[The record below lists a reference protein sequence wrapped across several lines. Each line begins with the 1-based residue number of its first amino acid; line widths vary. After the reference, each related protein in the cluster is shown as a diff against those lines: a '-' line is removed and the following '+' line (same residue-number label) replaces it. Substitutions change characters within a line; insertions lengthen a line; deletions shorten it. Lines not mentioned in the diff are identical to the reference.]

1 MDRAVAR
8 TIAQDSHAG
17 QRDRIGEPLIDHV
30 SRVAAA
36 VPPTAQTTAWLHDL
50 LERTGVDVEVLAAR
64 GLTTLERTALDLLT
78 RGADESFEAY
88 VLRIAH
94 AGGAAGDLARTVKV
108 ADLLDH
114 ISREQKGRMAADA
127 PPYRWAL
134 RHVDLG
140 PALGFVPPIPVS
152 TSAAVQLE
160 SSGSSSASTS

>member
-8 TIAQDSHAG
+8 AIAEDSHAG

-36 VPPTAQTTAWLHDL
+36 VPLAAQTTAWLHDL
-50 LERTGVDVEVLAAR
+50 LERTGVDLVELAAR

-78 RGADESFEAY
+78 RGADESFEVY

-114 ISREQKGRMAADA
+114 IARERKGRVAADA

-134 RHVDLG
+134 RHVDLR
-140 PALGFVPPIPVS
+140 PAPGFF
-152 TSAAVQLE
+152 AAVQLE
-160 SSGSSSASTS
+160 SRGSSSASTS

>member
-36 VPPTAQTTAWLHDL
+36 VPPAAQTTAWLHDL
-50 LERTGVDVEVLAAR
+50 LERTGVDPEELAAR
-64 GLTTLERTALDLLT
+64 GLTTLERTALELLT
-78 RGADESFEAY
+78 RAADESFEAY

-94 AGGAAGDLARTVKV
+94 ARGAAGDLARTVKV

-114 ISREQKGRMAADA
+114 IAREQKGRLAADA

-140 PALGFVPPIPVS
+140 PAPGFFPPVS
-152 TSAAVQLE
+152 GTSAEVQLE
-160 SSGSSSASTS
+160 SRGSSSASTS